1 VTAQLWLAEVH
12 TLLGQVVEDSMEE
25 LLRRSTRLNSSN
37 SGPSS
42 ASSREPLSSPVQ
54 DLELDQ
60 PCDVRVSSEAESS
73 QQAASYPTSANESV
87 LCLLDLDA
95 GVMDFENSS
104 FQRVTAQANNQLDDF
119 PSRPTQFDWS
129 EISYPRSPEGEVFA
143 VSQWH
148 LDQPGPSLITDIP
161 SDTAFGNTQ
170 VVQANHNN
178 DSSTS
183 MQQTPIGVQSP
194 ELFFPE
200 SSLHITE
207 PPASTLMGPPPS
219 QNMQSNHDLPVL
231 AKTLQI
237 KRSQHSLDSGY
248 GSILI
253 AQQSHVSS
261 NSSTDNLTYPESGF
275 YDTLAESWGPINAD
289 EEAFVKQAGASAQT
303 SYLSESRITDHPFV
317 TY

>member
-37 SGPSS
+37 SDPSS
-42 ASSREPLSSPVQ
+42 ASSRRPLSSPVQ

-60 PCDVRVSSEAESS
+60 PCDVRISSEAESN
-73 QQAASYPTSANESV
+73 QQAASYPPSANENVSY
-87 LCLLDLDA
+87 LLDLDA
-95 GVMDFENSS
+95 GIVDFENSIS
-104 FQRVTAQANNQLDDF
+104 QKVAAQDNNQLDDF

-129 EISYPRSPEGEVFA
+129 EISYPRSSEGEAFA

-148 LDQPGPSLITDIP
+148 LDQSGPSLIADTP
-161 SDTAFGNTQ
+161 SDTAFGNAQ

-178 DSSTS
+178 GNSTS
-183 MQQTPIGVQSP
+183 MHQMPIGVQSP

-200 SSLHITE
+200 SSLHVTE

-219 QNMQSNHDLPVL
+219 QNTQSNRDLPVL
-231 AKTLQI
+231 PKTLQI

-248 GSILI
+248 GSISI
-253 AQQSHVSS
+253 AQQSHLSS
-261 NSSTDNLTYPESGF
+261 DISTGNFTYPESGF
-275 YDTLAESWGPINAD
+275 YDTLAEPWGPISAD
-289 EEAFVKQAGASAQT
+289 EEAFVKQARPQPGPLT
-303 SYLSESRITDHPFV
+303 
-317 TY
+317 